1 MYDTGRSGAVDRMAD
16 IIIVDDEPTIQQLMA
31 MILEGMGHRVIEQ
44 SSNGEAALNYYMSLE
59 KKPDLV
65 IIDHRMPLLSGLDL
79 TKEILRTNPE
89 QRVLFLSAD
98 DSVRDE
104 VLSLGVGHF
113 LEKPSDLKTIR
124 KAVTDSLGP
133 K

>member
-1 MYDTGRSGAVDRMAD
+1 MAD
-16 IIIVDDEPTIQQLMA
+16 IMIVDDEPTIQQLMA

-44 SSNGEAALNYYMSLE
+44 SPNGEAALNFYMSLE

-65 IIDHRMPLLSGLDL
+65 IIDHRIPLLSGLDL

-124 KAVTDSLGP
+124 KAVTHSLGP

>member
-1 MYDTGRSGAVDRMAD
+1 MYGAGPSGAVGSMAD

-31 MILEGMGHRVIEQ
+31 MILEGMGHKVIEQ
-44 SSNGEAALNYYMSLE
+44 SPNGEAALNYYRAME
-59 KKPDLV
+59 RKPDLI
-65 IIDHRMPLLSGLDL
+65 IIDHRMPLMSGLDL
-79 TKEILRTNPE
+79 TKEILRTDPE
-89 QRVLFLSAD
+89 QRILFLSAD